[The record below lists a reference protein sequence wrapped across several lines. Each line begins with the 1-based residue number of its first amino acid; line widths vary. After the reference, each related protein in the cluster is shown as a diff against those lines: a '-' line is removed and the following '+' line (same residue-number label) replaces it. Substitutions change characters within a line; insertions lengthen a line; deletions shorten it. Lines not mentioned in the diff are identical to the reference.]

1 MEEKNEIHNV
11 AIIGNGMLGTQIAMI
26 ANYRGY
32 NVFLYDPIPNTF
44 QTTMEKYRNDFTN
57 KGIMPSIPFDHWEKI
72 KNSCQIFDSIE
83 KAVNDADL
91 VVEAVPEILEMKI
104 KIFETMGKKSPPH
117 AILATNSSS
126 LPVSRLEKYSGNP
139 ERCVN
144 IHFYQILSGMNMV
157 DVMGGT
163 ETAEHVK
170 EKAISWV
177 KTLGCVPLSVNRELL
192 GFCFNRVWRAVK
204 RETLYM
210 WSNGFVSFIDIDRA
224 WMIFTGMKMGPFG
237 LMDLVGLD
245 TTYNIEMVY
254 YDDSK
259 NPKDHP
265 PKALLNMIDNGELG
279 VKTGKGF
286 YKYPNPVFADADFL
300 KP

>member
-104 KIFETMGKKSPPH
+104 KIFETMGKKSPP
-117 AILATNSSS
+117 TPFS
-126 LPVSRLEKYSGNP
+126 PP
-139 ERCVN
+139 
-144 IHFYQILSGMNMV
+144 
-157 DVMGGT
+157 T
-163 ETAEHVK
+163 
-170 EKAISWV
+170 
-177 KTLGCVPLSVNRELL
+177 VPPCP
-192 GFCFNRVWRAVK
+192 F
-204 RETLYM
+204 
-210 WSNGFVSFIDIDRA
+210 RA
-224 WMIFTGMKMGPFG
+224 WKNTVETRKGASISIF
-237 LMDLVGLD
+237 
-245 TTYNIEMVY
+245 IR
-254 YDDSK
+254 S
-259 NPKDHP
+259 
-265 PKALLNMIDNGELG
+265 
-279 VKTGKGF
+279 
-286 YKYPNPVFADADFL
+286 YPE
-300 KP
+300 